1 MALGLHGHNKEAAM
15 NKSPGH
21 QKMPN
26 HKVEEERVPETMKVE
41 VDGETIAQSAD
52 VILVKED
59 DHPDRYY
66 FPRNDVQ
73 MKKLERTVTTTDC
86 PFKGTAHYFNINTN
100 GRRLNNAVWTYENPY
115 DEHRDL
121 KDRVA
126 FYDDKIPDIQVLAA

>member
-1 MALGLHGHNKEAAM
+1 M

-41 VDGETIAQSAD
+41 VDGETIAKSAD

>member
-1 MALGLHGHNKEAAM
+1 M

-26 HKVEEERVPETMKVE
+26 HKVEEERIPETMKVE

-73 MKKLERTVTTTDC
+73 MKKLERTVTTTEC

-100 GRRLNNAVWTYENPY
+100 GRRFNNAVWTYENPY

>member
-1 MALGLHGHNKEAAM
+1 M

-100 GRRLNNAVWTYENPY
+100 GRRLNNAVWTYQLGRRLGTEGHQRS
-115 DEHRDL
+115 HRLRLQRTLVQAPKPVSRARDW
-121 KDRVA
+121 
-126 FYDDKIPDIQVLAA
+126 

>member
-1 MALGLHGHNKEAAM
+1 M

>member
-1 MALGLHGHNKEAAM
+1 M
-15 NKSPGH
+15 NKSPRH